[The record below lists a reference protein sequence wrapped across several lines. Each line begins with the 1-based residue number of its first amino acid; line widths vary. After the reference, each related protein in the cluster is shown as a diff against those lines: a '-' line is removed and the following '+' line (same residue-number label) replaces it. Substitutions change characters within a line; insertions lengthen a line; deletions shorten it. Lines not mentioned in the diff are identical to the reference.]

1 MTGQQRT
8 AEITITVSR
17 RDGLPRPHLVRV
29 RARDPW
35 PGDKRERS
43 YSYRVKAE
51 AMAKKRRFDEAL
63 AAGEPIDPATLEPY
77 SWAAPLTATTWFEH
91 VVSATQHFRRGWESS
106 TRKINTDMYAFLACA
121 FGGTPPV
128 GSAISRDAVRRA
140 AWLAIKH
147 GDVHYEPQ
155 AGDEL
160 RHYRKRDVTAD
171 IEEIAAGMKWL
182 RENSWPVA
190 CLDQV
195 KVELALELL
204 SVRLDGKP
212 YASGGIKQRRS
223 AMNKVLGRAVFLG
236 LLPDNPLKKVQVEQK
251 KSQSKRTIKQ
261 VTKAQVLE
269 LEEIMHALEV
279 ALQLGGVPALC
290 IVVWA
295 LCGLAGLRPGEALE
309 ARWSNLTLPAA
320 DAVERNDK
328 EEVIGRAF
336 GTLVIEGSRTEHGE
350 WADDDVVN
358 PQELPL
364 KHRSDDETRTIQLVP
379 ELCDILRQAQTRRL
393 PGCDYVA
400 ADEHGLQLT
409 HSAYQG
415 AWQRVRKKAFQ
426 GRHSAVVSY
435 DLRHSF
441 ISAALRTH
449 YPLPLLA
456 EDVGNTVP
464 VLLETYARVMPNDAT
479 YAREAMRR
487 MHTNAA

>member
-17 RDGLPRPHLVRV
+17 RDGLPKPHLVRV

-91 VVSATQHFRRGWESS
+91 VVAATQHFRKGWEAS
-106 TRKINTDMYAFLACA
+106 TRKINADMYAFLACV
-121 FGGTPPV
+121 FGGTPPA
-128 GSAISRDAVRRA
+128 GSGISREAVRRA

-160 RHYRKRDVTAD
+160 RHHRRRVVIADV
-171 IEEIAAGMKWL
+171 EEIAAGLKWL
-182 RENSWPVA
+182 REHSWPVA
-190 CLDQV
+190 NVDQV

-204 SVRLDGKP
+204 SLRLDGKP

-223 AMNKVLGRAVFLG
+223 AMNKVLARAVFLG
-236 LLPDNPLKKVQVEQK
+236 LLPDNPLKKVQVEKK
-251 KSQSKRTIKQ
+251 KSVSKRTIKQ

-269 LEEIMHALEV
+269 LEEIMYALEV
-279 ALQLGGVPALC
+279 ARQTGGVPALC
-290 IVVWA
+290 VVVWA

-309 ARWSNLTLPAA
+309 ARWSNITLPAP
-320 DAVERNDK
+320 DAVEKNGNV
-328 EEVIGRAF
+328 VIGRAF
-336 GTLVIEGSRTEHGE
+336 GSLVIAGSRTEHGE
-350 WADDDVVN
+350 WADDDVEN
-358 PQELPL
+358 PHQLPL
-364 KHRSDDETRTIQLVP
+364 KHRPDDETRTIQLSP
-379 ELCDILRQAQTRRL
+379 ELCDILRQEQIRQL

-400 ADEHGLQLT
+400 ADEQGLQLT
-409 HSAYQG
+409 HSSYQG
-415 AWQRVRKKAFQ
+415 AWKRVREKAFK
-426 GRHSAVVSY
+426 GKHSAVVSY

-441 ISAALRTH
+441 ISAALRTN
-449 YPLPLLA
+449 YPLALLA
-456 EDVGNTVP
+456 QDVGNTVP

-487 MHTNAA
+487 MHANAA